1 MTVISPVSESV
12 VLVSVSAEVS
22 LPAEMTGESLVPVMV
37 MATEVVLVSELA
49 SPLSSWRETV

>member
-1 MTVISPVSESV
+1 MTVMSPVSEMV
-12 VLVSVSAEVS
+12 VLVSVSAAVS

-37 MATEVVLVSELA
+37 MATEVVLVSELG